1 MRQNPKLIFSPV
13 LDSFHLVCFQS
24 VRFSPFCLLASFAG
38 VNHGSWKMKR
48 RQTSSRLRF
57 RRHRMYEDP
66 NVFTDKEVLDKDEE
80 VSHDE
85 TLNNDLSRHSECK
98 IATNNLYL
106 FCLGHLGNGCCA
118 LLLKLLIL
126 LGTFGYD
133 LRLKSLSLV
142 QRSAVYFIIPPA
154 LLN

>member
-1 MRQNPKLIFSPV
+1 MIFSPV
-13 LDSFHLVCFQS
+13 LDSFHLVGFQS

-38 VNHGSWKMKR
+38 VSLGSWKMKR

-57 RRHRMYEDP
+57 PRHQMYEDP
-66 NVFTDKEVLDKDEE
+66 NVFTDKEVLDKDED

-85 TLNNDLSRHSECK
+85 TLNDLSRHSKCK
-98 IATNNLYL
+98 IATKDLHL

>member
-1 MRQNPKLIFSPV
+1 MIFSPV

-24 VRFSPFCLLASFAG
+24 VRFSPFCLLAFFAG
-38 VNHGSWKMKR
+38 VSLGSWKMKR

-57 RRHRMYEDP
+57 LRHQMYEDP
-66 NVFTDKEVLDKDEE
+66 KVFTDKEVLDKDED

-85 TLNNDLSRHSECK
+85 TLNNYLSCHSKCK
-98 IATNNLYL
+98 IATNDLYL